1 MRRANTWS
9 DAGRL
14 HGHSFLVP
22 YKWGQSF
29 GIFLDHHLPKIL
41 VCCVS
46 AQGRVKGW
54 GEEGSWERES
64 IRKALKAVKQSRMLD
79 VRAGVFSSSQALSL

>member
-1 MRRANTWS
+1 
-9 DAGRL
+9 
-14 HGHSFLVP
+14 
-22 YKWGQSF
+22 
-29 GIFLDHHLPKIL
+29 
-41 VCCVS
+41 VS

>member
-1 MRRANTWS
+1 MLCVC
-9 DAGRL
+9 AGE
-14 HGHSFLVP
+14 GEGV
-22 YKWGQSF
+22 G
-29 GIFLDHHLPKIL
+29 G
-41 VCCVS
+41 
-46 AQGRVKGW
+46 G